1 MMGPAGS
8 EEGGRA
14 ESWLEGTKAGKNW
27 SPEAKLRNR

>member
-14 ESWLEGTKAGKNW
+14 ESWLEGTKEGK
-27 SPEAKLRNR
+27 KLVIGGKTQE